1 VDISVKHQWNIKQLW
16 NLESWSECSEFK
28 LYTAKACECQDC
40 DARTVFGSSGRM
52 VPPDRRS
59 SRFGT
64 RELRFAIASQWG
76 QHGGRRIHHCA

>member
-1 VDISVKHQWNIKQLW
+1 MDISIKHQTSMELKRLW
-16 NLESWSECSEFK
+16 NLESRSECSEFK

-59 SRFGT
+59 SRLGVEI
-64 RELRFAIASQWG
+64 RNR
-76 QHGGRRIHHCA
+76 